1 MKKRFALILALL
13 MMVSLLPGMAQALA
27 LAPGVKLN
35 PDLYKI
41 GSAEKRKF
49 FC

>member
-27 LAPGVKLN
+27 LAWRQVKS
-35 PDLYKI
+35 
-41 GSAEKRKF
+41 GSV
-49 FC
+49 